1 MSLPPTHVV
10 VDGSNIAT
18 EGRSTPSLR
27 QLDEG
32 VRAFLDQY
40 PHDICTVVVDAT
52 FEHRIDASEREL
64 FEEAHE
70 NGEVITPPAGT
81 IGRGDKF
88 LLEIADRSGATV
100 FSNDSFQEFHGE
112 YTWLFNNGRLIGGK
126 AVPEVGW
133 VFAFRS
139 PVRGP
144 RSRQAVK
151 AARDPERGSSARA
164 SSSRAA
170 EPRKSRVPTP
180 KGPPPTPK
188 GPPPIPKGPPP
199 TPKGP
204 PPTPKGP
211 PPTAGPRR
219 EPGPATENGAG
230 TSRGTRAAGA
240 AGAQRRRGGNV
251 PPRPVV
257 PVNAPMP
264 FVQFIAAHPVGST
277 VDGEVVEFSSHGA
290 YVMVGEARC
299 YVPTKRMGDPAP
311 RGPRDVLDMG
321 EVRTFV
327 VQALDAPRRG
337 IDLALPGFEQIDAAM
352 LAGISEEDGEEPT
365 RTGAESEPVPR
376 ETTATRRTPAR
387 RTPAGRA
394 PATGAM
400 GATRVTDAATVV
412 LGDGAE
418 EVIEVAEKT
427 PSVKK
432 ATAGKAAAK
441 KAAPAAKK
449 AATKKVPAT
458 KKAAPAAKKATAKKA
473 ATKKAAPAAK
483 KAATKKAAPAAK
495 KATAKK
501 AAAKKVPAK
510 TSVAESAAAPDATEV
525 PD

>member
-32 VRAFLDQY
+32 VRAFLEQY

-164 SSSRAA
+164 SSSRSA
-170 EPRKSRVPTP
+170 EPRKSRVPA
-180 KGPPPTPK
+180 PK
-188 GPPPIPKGPPP
+188 GPPPI
-199 TPKGP
+199 
-204 PPTPKGP
+204 PKGP

-230 TSRGTRAAGA
+230 MSRGTRAAGA
-240 AGAQRRRGGNV
+240 AGTQRRRGGNV

-365 RTGAESEPVPR
+365 PTGAESEPVPG
-376 ETTATRRTPAR
+376 EPTATRRTPAR
-387 RTPAGRA
+387 RTPARRV

-473 ATKKAAPAAK
+473 AAKKAPAAK
-483 KAATKKAAPAAK
+483 KAATKKAPAAK
-495 KATAKK
+495 KAT
-501 AAAKKVPAK
+501 AKKVPAK